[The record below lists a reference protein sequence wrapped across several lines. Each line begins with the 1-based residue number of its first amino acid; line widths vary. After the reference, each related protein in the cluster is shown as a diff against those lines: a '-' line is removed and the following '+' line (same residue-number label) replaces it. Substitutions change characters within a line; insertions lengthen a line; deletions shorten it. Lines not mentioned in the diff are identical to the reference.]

1 MIFLLFILVF
11 LVIADHFMK
20 YQPQGLV
27 FYKNA
32 HHFSI
37 VVAVRRYSENLED
50 IIEKSKRSKHEF
62 IFVSINQAMGHMDDE
77 ALKIVEIECELD
89 QDAYIKATPYLSR
102 AYNEGYKHASHE
114 FLLFMDSMFV
124 FENLKTIDHMANN
137 LVEHQVY
144 TIKETLPFRDPK
156 KGYRF
161 FFDIFR
167 DMNLESDMVNYAF
180 YAVKRNTYELTG
192 VHEMNFYQ
200 TEDFEDTIAKRNVSV
215 VHIKQ
220 DQTIYRYEP
229 SMTHNEYLSYWFDR
243 MKVKSRLVGLR
254 RLLLFLLA
262 FHTFYGYV
270 IFDSFN
276 SGFGVWNIV
285 FIILAPFV
293 LYGAIRPYVTHH
305 ALNYALMPFYM
316 LYFDALLL
324 AGFLKRTLH
333 RYKKNK
339 TIKASEMIDDDD
351 ETPDDIAEQP
361 NENIPSNHQTT
372 SAESEESPI
381 EKTTK

>member
-37 VVAVRRYSENLED
+37 IVAVRRYSDNLED
-50 IIEKSKRSKHEF
+50 LIEKSKRSKHEF
-62 IFVSINQAMGHMDDE
+62 IFVSINNAMGHMDDKD
-77 ALKIVEIECELD
+77 LKIVELECELD
-89 QDAYIKATPYLSR
+89 QDAYIKATPYLSK

-124 FENLKTIDHMANN
+124 FENFKTIDHMANN

-167 DMNLESDMVNYAF
+167 DMNLESDMVNYSF

-200 TEDFEDTIAKRNVSV
+200 AEDFEDTIAKRNVSI

-220 DQTIYRYEP
+220 DNTIHRFEP
-229 SMTHNEYLSYWFDR
+229 SMTHNEYVSYWFDR

-254 RLLLFLLA
+254 RMLLFLLA
-262 FHTFYGYV
+262 FHAFYGFA
-270 IFDSFN
+270 IFDFIM
-276 SGFGVWNIV
+276 SGFSVWNIA
-285 FIILAPFV
+285 FIVLAPLV
-293 LYGAIRPYVTHH
+293 LYGAIRPYVGHH

-316 LYFDALLL
+316 VYFDGLLL
-324 AGFLKRTLH
+324 FGFLKRTLH
-333 RYKKNK
+333 RHKNN
-339 TIKASEMIDDDD
+339 KAAKVSALNEED
-351 ETPDDIAEQP
+351 EDLETTEDEIENNTP
-361 NENIPSNHQTT
+361 
-372 SAESEESPI
+372 SEEEPLPKDTGDKPVEKNI
-381 EKTTK
+381 E